1 MIQTR
6 VIDVYDNAVSIKR
19 KWDDLVEHGKLDVS
33 ASYVWTI
40 ALWESH
46 LKKKNMNII
55 LVERGND
62 ILGIFPV
69 FIKKKTINKIPVKTI
84 CLLPNLFCVHNDLV
98 VRDDKP
104 EALEAFF
111 NLINNH
117 HDYRNWNVFE
127 IPSVVTNSSTDQ
139 LLQNVLLSLRFPHKI
154 LQGSSSPFL
163 KMKGLSWEKYLR
175 SRSKN
180 SRKNFK
186 RKENTI
192 KNAGGTEMK
201 FVTDQKEIWKI
212 LLEIENKSWKHTA
225 GFSIVDKTHQMAFY
239 GLLINEFAEALKFS
253 VLFFGKRP
261 ITYCMGILHR
271 KKYWSLKTSYD
282 EEFKKLSPGTV
293 LKLWLL
299 KYCFDIHLEEFDFGG
314 EDEEHKLNFTDS
326 VCHHKNYLIFNSNM
340 YSRTVYRISRLTENI
355 YFNTYD
361 ANFQTPK
368 V

>member
-1 MIQTR
+1 MIRTR

-19 KWDDLVEHGKLDVS
+19 KWDYLVEHGKLDVS
-33 ASYVWTI
+33 ASYLWTI

-55 LVERGND
+55 LVENGND
-62 ILGIFPV
+62 ISGIFPV

-84 CLLPNLFCVHNDLV
+84 CLLPNLLCVHNDLV

-104 EALEAFF
+104 EALEAFCD
-111 NLINNH
+111 LSNNY
-117 HDYRNWNVFE
+117 HDCRNWNIFE
-127 IPSVVTNSSTDQ
+127 IPSVVTNSPTDR
-139 LLQNVLLSLRFPHKI
+139 LLQNVLSSLRFPHKI
-154 LQGSSSPFL
+154 SQGSSSPFL
-163 KMKGLSWEKYLR
+163 KMKDLSWERYLKT
-175 SRSKN
+175 RSKN

-192 KNAGGTEMK
+192 KNAGSTEMK

-239 GLLINEFAEALKFS
+239 NLLINQFAEALKFS
-253 VLFFGKRP
+253 VLFFEKRP
-261 ITYCMGILHR
+261 IAYCMGILNR

-282 EEFKKLSPGTV
+282 EKFKKLSPGTV

-314 EDEEHKLNFTDS
+314 EDEEHKLDFTDS

-340 YSRTVYRISRLTENI
+340 YSRTAYFISRLTEKFI
-355 YFNTYD
+355 L
-361 ANFQTPK
+361 QHI
-368 V
+368 